1 MTSNSFERTGDIATG
16 TLAGLRGAGH
26 GALADLLEVTGT
38 GFVDDGF
45 LRVID
50 PGTLSPH
57 LDSLFED
64 PTGAVPFAT
73 TALGDIVLARGSSVD
88 LAQLRSGQVL
98 PFRPDPAAFLRAGES
113 LAFRLVHLDAI
124 SFMGLARPALDRA
137 YFATPWEA
145 FGGSGAAETLKEAD
159 LLTTWLAAS
168 RVVGRASL
176 P

>member
-1 MTSNSFERTGDIATG
+1 MVELWRS
-16 TLAGLRGAGH
+16 
-26 GALADLLEVTGT
+26 VGT
-38 GFVDDGF
+38 GLVGGDGF
-45 LRVID
+45 VRVID
-50 PGTLSPH
+50 PAWYADYLGEWFDNAGGAGPFLA
-57 LDSLFED
+57 
-64 PTGAVPFAT
+64 TG
-73 TALGDIVLARGSSVD
+73 LGDIVLARGSSVD

-145 FGGSGAAETLKEAD
+145 FGGSGAAETLREAD